1 MMIKFRSKALFIGGV
16 LLASFSIQTANACL
30 SKAYNDAYA
39 LFKHGQY
46 SQSVPAFTKL
56 YNNGCPTSPYFL
68 GTYYTYG
75 IAVKPN
81 YDTAIKY
88 FDKFLDKK
96 NLAQPRDYRANAYRA
111 LALIYNAK
119 NQPAKAHAYLIDSAK
134 LGNTEAMYLLGRS
147 YIGKDQPYYTKT
159 DLHQA
164 FIWLNKAANYG
175 NIAAMKLIY
184 QHELQKDA

>member
-1 MMIKFRSKALFIGGV
+1 MTHFKLKAFFIGSI
-16 LLASFSIQTANACL
+16 LLASLSIQTANACL

-46 SQSVPAFTKL
+46 SQSLTAFTKL

-68 GTYYTYG
+68 GIYYTYG

-96 NLAQPRDYRANAYRA
+96 NLAQPRDYRANTYRA
-111 LALIYNAK
+111 LALIYKSK
-119 NQPAKAHAYLIDSAK
+119 NQPQKAHGYLIDSAK
-134 LGNTEAMYLLGRS
+134 LGNIEAMFLLGRS

-175 NIAAMKLIY
+175 NIEAMKLIY
-184 QHELQKDA
+184 RHALQKNA